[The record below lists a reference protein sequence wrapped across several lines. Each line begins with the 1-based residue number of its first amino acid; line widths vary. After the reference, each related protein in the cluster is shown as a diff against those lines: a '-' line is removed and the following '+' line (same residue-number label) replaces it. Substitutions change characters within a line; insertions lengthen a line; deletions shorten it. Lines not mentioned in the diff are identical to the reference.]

1 MKVILNEN
9 IHKLGKIGDV
19 VEISPGYFRNYLQ
32 PRSLAH
38 LATEGALKKRNAELE
53 VLKAKAQKLH
63 DEALALAERIEGV
76 GSIRIGAKAGESG
89 KLYGKVTTK
98 DIAEAVSSVLKESQD
113 LEVEVDKRGVK
124 TQEEITQLGTYK
136 ANIRIAPDVYAD
148 VTVEVVEQK

>member
-9 IHKLGKIGDV
+9 IHKLGKVGDI

-32 PRSLAH
+32 PHGFAH

-63 DEALALAERIEGV
+63 DEAVALAEKIEGI
-76 GSIRIGAKAGESG
+76 GPIRISAKAGESG

-98 DIAEAVSSVLKESQD
+98 DIAEALSGVLKDSHSIETSI
-113 LEVEVDKRGVK
+113 DKRGVK
-124 TQEEITQLGTYK
+124 TLEEITQLGNYK
-136 ANIRIAPDVYAD
+136 ANVRIAPDVHAD
-148 VTVEVVEQK
+148 VTIEVIEQK